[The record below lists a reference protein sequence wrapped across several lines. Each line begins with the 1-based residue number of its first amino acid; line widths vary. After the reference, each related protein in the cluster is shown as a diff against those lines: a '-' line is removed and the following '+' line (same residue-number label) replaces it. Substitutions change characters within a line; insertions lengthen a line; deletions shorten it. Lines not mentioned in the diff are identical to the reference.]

1 MNYDSVPREVI
12 NLITAAII
20 CIKINNFYMIE
31 TEEKMRIHEV
41 MYYVKT
47 YFVLGVIGLFIL
59 GFTGVFGYF
68 VVYKKILGG
77 KRRISKKQLIIG
89 CLFTIYMIMV
99 LGVTFLSRG
108 SHFKGSVNLN
118 FLSSYKEAWYSF
130 SFRDWQYIIL
140 NIFMFVPF
148 GFLLPLLNKRF
159 QKLRYTF
166 IATLLF
172 TLLIESFQYIS
183 GKGIY
188 ELDDIFNNTL
198 GGIIGYGIIMV
209 IISLVQPMNNKG
221 LKIIGYL
228 SPLLVTASCFVGMF
242 VYYENKEF
250 GNLAINYVQKIDL
263 KNTSVN
269 LDMTLSD
276 KKSIAPIYKA
286 PTYTKDEAKEYVK
299 DLFQR
304 MDIEAE
310 DIEIDAYS
318 DNALYWRRGEP
329 TYSVWFYNISGR
341 YRFSDFS
348 SFGDDVEPEDTDEA
362 TLLDILNGY
371 EIYIPSEAEFI
382 EGNTGTYSFK
392 VDKYMD
398 GDTLIDGEL
407 ECEFYSDNTIK
418 HISNNLIEY
427 EKVKD
432 VTIKS
437 EQEAYKELQDG
448 KFHYYNGENI
458 GDILINNLSLDYEMD
473 TKGYLQPVYLFQ
485 AKVDGNEVVIKIPAM
500 D

>member
-183 GKGIY
+183 GKGI
-188 ELDDIFNNTL
+188 F
-198 GGIIGYGIIMV
+198 
-209 IISLVQPMNNKG
+209 
-221 LKIIGYL
+221 
-228 SPLLVTASCFVGMF
+228 
-242 VYYENKEF
+242 
-250 GNLAINYVQKIDL
+250 
-263 KNTSVN
+263 
-269 LDMTLSD
+269 
-276 KKSIAPIYKA
+276 
-286 PTYTKDEAKEYVK
+286 
-299 DLFQR
+299 
-304 MDIEAE
+304 
-310 DIEIDAYS
+310 
-318 DNALYWRRGEP
+318 
-329 TYSVWFYNISGR
+329 
-341 YRFSDFS
+341 
-348 SFGDDVEPEDTDEA
+348 
-362 TLLDILNGY
+362 
-371 EIYIPSEAEFI
+371 
-382 EGNTGTYSFK
+382 
-392 VDKYMD
+392 
-398 GDTLIDGEL
+398 
-407 ECEFYSDNTIK
+407 
-418 HISNNLIEY
+418 
-427 EKVKD
+427 
-432 VTIKS
+432 
-437 EQEAYKELQDG
+437 
-448 KFHYYNGENI
+448 
-458 GDILINNLSLDYEMD
+458 
-473 TKGYLQPVYLFQ
+473 
-485 AKVDGNEVVIKIPAM
+485 
-500 D
+500 